1 MTILKKYFWI
11 LIALAIFAIDRGT
24 KMLVLNY
31 LTLEEPV
38 SVLPILNL
46 FLTFNT
52 GAAFSFLNQA
62 GGWQEWLFIGIAI
75 VVTVFLI
82 IWLFRTPIKENLLKI
97 SLALI
102 LGGTLGNLYDRIVYH
117 KVIDFIDFYFRKWHY
132 PIFNIADSA
141 ICIGAVLLLIDLIW
155 KEKAK
160 EG

>member
-38 SVLPILNL
+38 SILPILNL
-46 FLTFNT
+46 FFTFNA

-102 LGGTLGNLYDRIVYH
+102 LGGTLGNLCDRIVYH